1 MTTEPFPV
9 NFTFSFNES
18 NITFLE
24 IVKFV
29 LSIEKKVKS
38 ISKGARVMPCQMGRL

>member
-1 MTTEPFPV
+1 MTKEPFPV
-9 NFTFSFNES
+9 NFTLSFNES

-29 LSIEKKVKS
+29 PSIEKKVKS
-38 ISKGARVMPCQMGRL
+38 ISNRAKVMPYDKGRL